1 MKNGT
6 SEDSKILLNGVTKT
20 TENDT
25 KPQRGEFTTI
35 LLGVSLLR
43 NILLSKETTRSG
55 DEISRASDG
64 IKKRKDF

>member
-20 TENDT
+20 TENET

-43 NILLSKETTRSG
+43 NILLSKEATRSG

>member
-20 TENDT
+20 TENET

-43 NILLSKETTRSG
+43 NILLSKEATRSG
-55 DEISRASDG
+55 DVISRASDG

>member
-43 NILLSKETTRSG
+43 NILLSKETPRSG

>member
-6 SEDSKILLNGVTKT
+6 SEDSKLLLKGVTKT
-20 TENDT
+20 TENET

>member
-20 TENDT
+20 TENET

>member
-1 MKNGT
+1 MENGT
-6 SEDSKILLNGVTKT
+6 SEDSKLLLNGVTKT
-20 TENDT
+20 TENET
-25 KPQRGEFTTI
+25 KPQRGKFTTI

>member
-6 SEDSKILLNGVTKT
+6 SEDSKIFLNGVTKT

>member
-6 SEDSKILLNGVTKT
+6 SEDSKLLLNRVTKT
-20 TENDT
+20 TENET
-25 KPQRGEFTTI
+25 KPQRGESTTI
-35 LLGVSLLR
+35 LLGDSLLR
-43 NILLSKETTRSG
+43 NILLSKETTRSS

>member
-20 TENDT
+20 TENET

-43 NILLSKETTRSG
+43 NILLGKETTRSG

>member
-20 TENDT
+20 TENET

-43 NILLSKETTRSG
+43 NILLSKEATRSG
-55 DEISRASDG
+55 DEISRANDG
-64 IKKRKDF
+64 IKKRNDF

>member
-20 TENDT
+20 TENET

-55 DEISRASDG
+55 DEISRVSDG

>member
-20 TENDT
+20 TENET

-43 NILLSKETTRSG
+43 NILLSKEATQSG

>member
-43 NILLSKETTRSG
+43 NILLSKEATQSG